1 MSRTEIG
8 SGRTGS
14 CLPLVIV
21 HSQRF
26 EKAHVHI
33 LEILGI
39 GIFIPY
45 AAEKTIGTCCGFLS

>member
-1 MSRTEIG
+1 MIG
-8 SGRTGS
+8 
-14 CLPLVIV
+14 

-45 AAEKTIGTCCGFLS
+45 AAEKTVGTCCGFLS

>member
-1 MSRTEIG
+1 MSRTGIG

-26 EKAHVHI
+26 EKAHI
-33 LEILGI
+33 NLLEILRI
-39 GIFIPY
+39 RIFLAY
-45 AAEKTIGTCCGFLS
+45 AAENTIRS